1 MGENELTID
10 QSFTKGPKA
19 GDQFLV
25 VHEASSSVVGSAADD
40 ASAQTLSDGMNA
52 RASEFGI
59 GARYSVAA
67 RP

>member
-1 MGENELTID
+1 MGKEFIID

-19 GDQFLV
+19 GEQFFV
-25 VHEASSSVVGSAADD
+25 VHNASSSVVGSAADEGFAKAD
-40 ASAQTLSDGMNA
+40 ADERNA

-59 GARYSVAA
+59 AAKYSAVA